1 MINEQ
6 DRSLMCAESKI
17 GLLATVDEEGSPH
30 ISFISSIRPH
40 GERQLIAGQF
50 CAGLSKNNFRE
61 RHKVGFLIFSP
72 DMEIWR
78 GRAKYTSSATSGPE
92 YEMYNKQPLFRY
104 NSYFGIGTVHYFNLV
119 DITPRENLTMPKI
132 ILGAV
137 KTRLAKPLSVS
148 SQKNALNKVSSDMF
162 NQIDGLKFI
171 SYLDEQ
177 GYPVLVPLIQAAAAG
192 RDRIVFAYSP
202 YRQELQQIPPGVK
215 AAIFFVNLKM
225 ESVLVKGIYSKAGS
239 LCPRGILDIEKVY
252 NSMPP
257 QPGYIYPRSTR
268 YEKVIDF

>member
-6 DRSLMCAESKI
+6 DRPLMCAESKI

-40 GERQLIAGQF
+40 GNKQIIAGQF
-50 CAGLSKNNFRE
+50 CAGLSKNNFKE
-61 RHKVGFLIFSP
+61 RHKVGFLIFTP

-78 GRAKYTSSATSGPE
+78 GRAEYTSSVTSGPE

-104 NSYFGIGTVHYFNLV
+104 NSYFGIGTVHYFNLIN
-119 DITPRENLTMPKI
+119 ITSREKLTMSKI
-132 ILGAV
+132 ALGAI
-137 KTRLAKPLSVS
+137 KTRLIRPLSVS
-148 SQKNALNKVSSDMF
+148 NRKSVLNKISRDMF

-171 SYLDEQ
+171 SYIDEH
-177 GYPVLVPLIQAAAAG
+177 GYPVLVPLIQAADAG
-192 RDRIVFAYSP
+192 QDRIVFAYSP
-202 YRQELQQIPPGVK
+202 YGRELRQLPSGIK

-225 ESVLVKGIYSKAGS
+225 ESVLVKGTYNKTGM
-239 LCPRGILDIEKVY
+239 LYQRGILDIERVY

-257 QPGYIYPRSTR
+257 QPQYIYPRPLNH
-268 YEKVIDF
+268 EKVVDF